1 MSKTLLILALL
12 LSVFLIGCSFTSA
25 PASEIE
31 SRGFSTL
38 SDAEQAGEAFGPAG
52 GAGAAAPAEAP
63 LMEGFISSQSKS
75 FGDDANMERA
85 AFATP
90 APSASA
96 APVSGGGDSILQLA
110 QRRVISTASIS
121 IEVEKV
127 PVASAEVRAI
137 AESLGGFVEQLSS
150 SGRADSQQAN
160 ITIRVPQGRFST
172 AIERLM
178 ALGEVQNQSQGSED
192 VSERFIDLEARL
204 RSAERE
210 EQSLLSLLERT
221 LKVGE
226 ILTVERE
233 LNRVRSEIERLQGQL
248 NFLEGRV
255 ELATISVFLFTPA
268 VATPQPPSGSLVI
281 ETAEVTRRLNE
292 LRSKVSSVGG
302 KIDRVFLSEREERE
316 RAVVTFRVF
325 PEDFAETVEFLESLG
340 VVLSKELRESSTAED
355 AEQDRPEEPNAR
367 IEVTLGE
374 KQGANTG
381 LILGIG
387 ILIVLSLA
395 GLLGLVGYLA
405 YRVGR
410 RRASAALT

>member
-1 MSKTLLILALL
+1 
-12 LSVFLIGCSFTSA
+12 
-25 PASEIE
+25 
-31 SRGFSTL
+31 
-38 SDAEQAGEAFGPAG
+38 
-52 GAGAAAPAEAP
+52 
-63 LMEGFISSQSKS
+63 MEGFISSQSKA
-75 FGDDANMERA
+75 FGDDATMQRG
-85 AFATP
+85 AFGMDPSPFAQATP
-90 APSASA
+90 APAAA
-96 APVSGGGDSILQLA
+96 APVSGGGDNTLQLA

-121 IEVEKV
+121 IEVEEV
-127 PVASAEVRAI
+127 QVASAAVRAI

-172 AIERLM
+172 AVERLM
-178 ALGEVQNQSQGSED
+178 GLGEVQSQTQGSED
-192 VSERFIDLEARL
+192 VSERFIDLKARL

-226 ILTVERE
+226 ILTIERE

-302 KIDRVFLSEREERE
+302 KIDRVFVSEREERE

-340 VVLSKELRESSTAED
+340 VVLSKELRESSTADD

>member
-1 MSKTLLILALL
+1 MGKTLLILGLL
-12 LSVFLIGCSFTSA
+12 ISLFLIGCASFSSA

-31 SRGFSTL
+31 SRGFSNQTSL
-38 SDAEQAGEAFGPAG
+38 GLEGPAG
-52 GAGAAAPAEAP
+52 APAPAAAAQMEA
-63 LMEGFISSQSKS
+63 FSSPQSKS
-75 FGDDANMERA
+75 FGDDASMERA
-85 AFATP
+85 AMDAEE
-90 APSASA
+90 
-96 APVSGGGDSILQLA
+96 PVSSSGNSSLQLA

-121 IEVEKV
+121 LEVEEV
-127 PVASAEVRAI
+127 QVASAAVKGI

-150 SGRADSQQAN
+150 SGRASNQQAN

-204 RSAERE
+204 KSAKRE

-221 LKVGE
+221 LKVNE

-268 VATPQPPSGSLVI
+268 VALPQPPSGSLVI
-281 ETAEVTRRLNE
+281 ETTEVSLRLNE
-292 LRSKVSSVGG
+292 LRSRVSALDG
-302 KIDRVFLSEREERE
+302 KIDRVLLSEREDRE
-316 RAVVTFRVF
+316 RADVTFRVF
-325 PEDFAETVEFLESLG
+325 PEDFAEMVEFLESLG
-340 VVLSKELRESSTAED
+340 VVRSKELRESSSAED
-355 AEQDRPEEPNAR
+355 GEQDRSEKPNAR
-367 IEVTLGE
+367 IEVSLAE
-374 KQGANTG
+374 KQGGNTG
-381 LILGIG
+381 LIFGIG
-387 ILIVLSLA
+387 IPIVLFLI

-405 YRVGR
+405 YRFGR
-410 RRASAALT
+410 RRANAA